1 MRARMRR
8 VLWLHHKSPMKQI
21 DWYFDFISP
30 FAYLVSQSL
39 QRLPDEVEVRPR
51 AILFA
56 GLLKHW
62 ETKGPAEIPAM
73 RRYTFR
79 HIRWLADKH
88 RIPLTLPPVHP
99 FNPLKLLRLCIALEN
114 SAEVVQRLFRFVW
127 SEGGSS
133 DNPEQWQSLA
143 DELGVNDID
152 TLVGSQSVKQQLAD
166 DTRLAIQLGMFGVPT
181 FVVDE
186 EMFWGFDAID
196 FLNDYLAR
204 PEMLDSS
211 GMRAVDNMRAGVT
224 RR

>member
-1 MRARMRR
+1 
-8 VLWLHHKSPMKQI
+8 MKKI

-39 QRLPDEVEVRPR
+39 HRLPDDVELQPRP
-51 AILFA
+51 ILFA

-88 RIPLTLPPVHP
+88 GIALTLPPMHP
-99 FNPLKLLRLCIALEN
+99 FNPLKLLRLCIALE
-114 SAEVVQRLFRFVW
+114 SSDRVVQRLFRFVW
-127 SEGGSS
+127 SEGKSS
-133 DNPEQWQSLA
+133 DSPEQWQSLA
-143 DELGVNDID
+143 DELGVDDID
-152 TLVGSQSVKQQLAD
+152 TLIGSQFIKDQLSD
-166 DTRLAIQLGMFGVPT
+166 NTRLAIQRGIFGVPT

-186 EMFWGFDAID
+186 EIFWGFDAFE
-196 FLNDYLAR
+196 FLSDYLAC
-204 PEMLDSS
+204 PELLCSA
-211 GMRAVDNMRAGVT
+211 GMYAVDRMQAGVT